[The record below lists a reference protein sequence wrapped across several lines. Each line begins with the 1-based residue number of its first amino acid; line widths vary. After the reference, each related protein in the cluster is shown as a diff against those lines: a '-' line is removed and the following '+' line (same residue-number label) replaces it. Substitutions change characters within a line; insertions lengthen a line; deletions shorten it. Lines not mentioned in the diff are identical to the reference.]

1 MPDRSP
7 FNPADPFDAIAD
19 LAKSELAYAGI
30 RLTERP
36 EYKAIE
42 ADADVGLPMAVMCGA
57 LTAVCGIVM
66 SHAAET
72 DENHAIIRAAMT
84 AYLPQAIDQA
94 RSILGLPP
102 LPADTSDPF
111 NQETRP

>member
-1 MPDRSP
+1 MPDRAP
-7 FNPADPFDAIAD
+7 FDPTNPFDAIAD
-19 LAKSELAYAGI
+19 LAKTDLAKTELAYAGI

-36 EYKAIE
+36 EYKAVE
-42 ADADVGLPMAVMCGA
+42 VECGVNLTVAVMCGS

-72 DENHAIIRAAMT
+72 DENHAIIRAAMI

-102 LPADTSDPF
+102 LPEAK
-111 NQETRP
+111 

>member
-1 MPDRSP
+1 MPDRTS
-7 FNPADPFDAIAD
+7 FNPADPFDAIAN
-19 LAKSELAYAGI
+19 LAKSELTYAGI

-36 EYKAIE
+36 EYKAIGK
-42 ADADVGLPMAVMCGA
+42 DAGVDLTIAVMCGA

-66 SHAAET
+66 SHGAET

-94 RSILGLPP
+94 RSIIGLPP
-102 LPADTSDPF
+102 LPEA
-111 NQETRP
+111 RR